1 MAENQQLVGIV
12 NYGMGNLRS
21 VANAIASLQFPA
33 QIVDHP
39 TELSRFSHIILPG
52 VGAFGDAMKN
62 LQTQG
67 WVSVLEREVR
77 ENKKP
82 FLGICLGMQLLA
94 TVGTEHGTHKG
105 LDWIS
110 GTVERLSS
118 DDSNIRIPHIGWNEA
133 HIAKSDGLYAGLTK
147 TPTFYFVHSYVL
159 KPSDNQI
166 VSATT
171 THGVEFIASVEFDNI
186 YATQFHP
193 EKSQKAGL
201 ALLKNFLSSI

>member
-1 MAENQQLVGIV
+1 MTEKQPLVGII

-21 VANAIASLQFPA
+21 VANAIASLQFPV

-39 TELSRFSHIILPG
+39 TELIQFSHIILPG
-52 VGAFGDAMKN
+52 VGAFGDAMNN

-67 WVSVLEREVR
+67 WISALEKEVR

-94 TVGTEHGTHKG
+94 TMGTEHGTHKG
-105 LDWIS
+105 LDWVA
-110 GTVERLSS
+110 GTVERLPAN
-118 DDSNIRIPHIGWNEA
+118 DPDIRIPHIGWNDA
-133 HIAKSDGLYAGLTK
+133 QILKSDGLYAGFTK

-159 KPSDNQI
+159 KPSDRSM

-171 THGVEFIASVEFDNI
+171 THGTEFVASIEFDNI

-193 EKSQKAGL
+193 EKSQKVGL
-201 ALLKNFLSSI
+201 ALLKNFLSGI

>member
-1 MAENQQLVGIV
+1 MAENQRLVGIV

-21 VANAIASLQFPA
+21 VANAIASLQFPV

-39 TELSRFSHIILPG
+39 TELSQFSHIILPG
-52 VGAFGDAMKN
+52 VGAFGDAMNN

-67 WVSVLEREVR
+67 WISALEREVR

-94 TVGTEHGTHKG
+94 TVGKEHGSHKG
-105 LDWIS
+105 LDWVS
-110 GTVERLSS
+110 GTVERLQS
-118 DDSNIRIPHIGWNEA
+118 DDPDIRIPHIGWNDA
-133 HIAKSDGLYAGLTK
+133 QILKSESLYAGFTK
-147 TPTFYFVHSYVL
+147 TPAFYFVHSYVL
-159 KPSDNQI
+159 IPSDRTI

-171 THGVEFIASVEFDNI
+171 SHGTEFVTSIEFDNI

-201 ALLKNFLSSI
+201 ALLKNFLGST